1 LIVQRLDK
9 LIDEVVVEEISGD
22 TGIGI
27 TELMIDSRKKAAG
40 GLFFAVRGTSMD
52 GHDYIDQAISAG
64 AVAVIC
70 ESIPG
75 VTDNRISYVRVKDSA
90 YALGIIASAF
100 YGYPSRKLK
109 LTGITGT
116 NGKTTTATLLYRLFG
131 KLGFR
136 SGLIST
142 VNYFI
147 DDKVIPAT
155 HTTPDP
161 VKLNWLLAEM
171 VKKGCKYCF
180 MEVSSHSVVQ
190 KRIAGLHFAGGV
202 YTNISHDHLDYHKTF
217 MEYMLAK
224 KLFFDNLPPGSFA
237 LVNKDDRNSAF
248 MVQNTKALSRTYAL
262 RSMADFRGSVI
273 ESHPGGMLLRLNGKE
288 LWTSFIG
295 GFNAYNLLAVFSTA
309 ILLEADEDEALR
321 NISSLT
327 AVEGRFE
334 TIRSSSEITAVIDYA
349 HTPDALENV
358 IETIRP
364 MLAGTNELIT
374 VTGAGGDRDRAKRPV
389 MAKIASE
396 KSHKLILTS
405 DNPRSEDPGSIIS
418 DMLEGVKDSLRDRV
432 LCITSREE
440 AIRTACMMARPGDFI
455 LIAGKGHE
463 TYQEIKG
470 VKHHF
475 DDREIVRAIF
485 AAKTK

>member
-1 LIVQRLDK
+1 VQRLDK
-9 LIDEVVVEEISGD
+9 LIDEVVVEEIHGD
-22 TGIGI
+22 PGVGISD
-27 TELMIDSRKKAAG
+27 LMIDSRKNVTG
-40 GLFFAVRGTSMD
+40 GLFFAIRGTNVD
-52 GHDYIDQAISAG
+52 GHDYIEQAILSG
-64 AVAVIC
+64 AVSVIC
-70 ESIPG
+70 ESLPG
-75 VTDNRISYVRVKDSA
+75 VINNKISYVRVRDSA
-90 YALGIIASAF
+90 SALGIIASAF
-100 YGYPSRKLK
+100 YGHPSRQLK

-131 KLGFR
+131 KLGLS

-147 DDKVIPAT
+147 NDKVVPAT

-161 VKLNWLLAEM
+161 VKLNWLLSEM
-171 VKKGCKYCF
+171 VKEGCKYCF

-190 KRIAGLHFAGGV
+190 KRIEGLHFTGGV

-217 MEYMLAK
+217 KDYMVAK
-224 KLFFDNLPPGSFA
+224 KLFFDNLPSGSFA

-309 ILLEADEDEALR
+309 IMLEADEDEVLR
-321 NISSLT
+321 IISSLS

-334 TIRSSSEITAVIDYA
+334 TIRSSSEITAIIDYA

-364 MLAGTNELIT
+364 LLSARNELIT
-374 VTGAGGDRDRAKRPV
+374 VTGAGGDRDKSKRPV

-396 KSHKLILTS
+396 KSHKVILTS
-405 DNPRSEDPGSIIS
+405 DNPRSEDPGAIIN
-418 DMLEGVKDSLRDRV
+418 DMLEGVEDGLRDKV

-440 AIRTACMMARPGDFI
+440 AIRTACMIARPGDFI
-455 LIAGKGHE
+455 LVAGKGHE

-475 DDREIVRAIF
+475 DDREIVKAIF
-485 AAKTK
+485 AAKTNN